1 MPHNPTHR
9 KTLMDIW
16 SKGEYKTS
24 ADLPTFGQ
32 AWGAYEKK
40 FQKGV
45 TEGGKNIF
53 GQKVGPLKS
62 EDLQSMV
69 MGVAGGGAQIG
80 KGAAKWGINRIL
92 QVAEKGQPSRS
103 VVAVQMS
110 KGGKEWLQPFYKS
123 SGTSIKG
130 SGKEGKW
137 MPFMGRQTSQNL
149 PGSKSGKRFYK
160 DTAGGTAIGAGE
172 GWWVKGWQTGK
183 DKWDLLASSSYR
195 KGSDPLSHA
204 GPYKGI
210 SKEISRL
217 EKTGYFKHAGTAKTS
232 KQVNKW
238 LEGYGFDRP
247 RSMSW

>member
-1 MPHNPTHR
+1 MPPER
-9 KTLMDIW
+9 RTLMDIW
-16 SKGEYKTS
+16 SKGKFKTS
-24 ADLPTFGQ
+24 SDLPTLGQ

-80 KGAAKWGINRIL
+80 KGAAKWGINRML

-123 SGTSIKG
+123 SGTSIPG
-130 SGKEGKW
+130 AGKRGKW
-137 MPFMGRQTSQNL
+137 MPFMGKQTRENL
-149 PGSKSGKRFYK
+149 PGSPAGKRFFK
-160 DTAGGTAIGAGE
+160 DTYGE
-172 GWWVKGWQTGK
+172 TTPGMGKDWWVKGWSTAK
-183 DKWDLLASSSYR
+183 DKWRYAGG
-195 KGSDPLSHA
+195 KGYDQTQHA
-204 GPYKGI
+204 KSAVGPYGNI
-210 SKEISRL
+210 SSEISRL